1 MKASGSEIS
10 ARLRVA
16 RTSFNLNQK
25 DFASKSGVGF
35 STYQKYEM
43 GMSVPGGEAI
53 EGFVRLGINA
63 NWILTGEGEMLLAD
77 QRAKLEKI
85 SKEVFGDAPLR
96 VAQNPNVEY
105 DAALKRIAEAT
116 QATVRISRQF
126 DFALPVEWSSL
137 IQELMAI
144 HGLTEAGAKRV
155 IEALKHQT

>member
-1 MKASGSEIS
+1 MTIADRLKA
-10 ARLRVA
+10 A
-16 RTSFNLNQK
+16 RTSLCLKQSEI
-25 DFASKSGVGF
+25 AEQSGV
-35 STYQKYEM
+35 SERAYQGYEA
-43 GMSVPGGEAI
+43 GRSVPGGEAI

-63 NWILTGEGEMLLAD
+63 NWILTGEGEMLLAE
-77 QRAKLEKI
+77 QRAKLEQI

-96 VAQNPNVEY
+96 ATQNPNVEY

-116 QATVRISRQF
+116 QTTVRISRQF